1 MAKENKP
8 LMIFLA
14 GTLYNEENLIKQINS
29 KEYDFYG
36 ADGGILLAEKL
47 GLSLKHTLGDFDSA
61 PKPPLGEP
69 LIYPSE
75 KDQTDAELAL
85 DLAIREGYHEIWLI
99 APFGG
104 RVDHTIANLFLLEKA
119 QKNGVSL
126 YLYDGFNLTFLMK
139 KGTHQLNDRYR
150 YYSFFAWKNEASL
163 SLDGFK
169 YPLNRYPLK
178 AFDPI
183 GISNEAIIEAPSAAI
198 HEGSVLCICIEE

>member
-14 GTLYNEENLIKQINS
+14 GTLYNEENLIRQINS
-29 KEYDFYG
+29 RKYDFYG

-47 GLSLKHTLGDFDSA
+47 GLSLKHALGDFDSA
-61 PKPPLGEP
+61 PKPRQGEP

-85 DLAIREGYHEIWLI
+85 DLAIREGYCEIWLI

-104 RVDHTIANLFLLEKA
+104 RMDHTIANLCLLEKT

-126 YLYDGFNLTFLMK
+126 YFYDGLNFTFIMK
-139 KGTHQLNDRYR
+139 KGDHILDDRYR
-150 YYSFFAWKNEASL
+150 YYSFFAWENEAIL

-178 AFDPI
+178 AFDPL
-183 GISNEAIIEAPSAAI
+183 GVSNEAIIKTPSVTI
-198 HEGSVLCICIEE
+198 HEGIVLCICIEE